1 MKHCSRLPLR
11 PPPAPTVYSTAGG
24 LGAGGFG
31 SGGFGSGGFGSGGFT
46 PGGLGAGE
54 SARVAA

>member
-31 SGGFGSGGFGSGGFT
+31 SGGFGSGGFT